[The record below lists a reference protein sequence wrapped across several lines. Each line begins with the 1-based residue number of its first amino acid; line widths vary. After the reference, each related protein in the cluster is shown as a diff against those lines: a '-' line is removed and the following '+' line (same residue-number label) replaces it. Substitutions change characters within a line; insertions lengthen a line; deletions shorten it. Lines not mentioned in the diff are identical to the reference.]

1 MSFHTAKHPI
11 GVGNLA
17 FIYKTALSG
26 NVWYFRY
33 WVNAEKKYVRVSLRT
48 KDFTEAKLRGEKR
61 YLELIGKIHSGEKV
75 FSITAEEQVRK
86 FLSYQESRFKTG
98 DATHRQL
105 SRSQYDKYQKV
116 MRHYLRF
123 VSPQTMLSSI
133 KPSRFADYL
142 NFRRA
147 ETPPPSFLTIK
158 QEQVL
163 IRTLFSWCRDEQLV
177 LPTMIPRFAEFTIAP
192 TEGKR
197 PNFNETTYNQIIT
210 ISKNW
215 HKHAKSESESYN
227 RRILHHSLLAMSW
240 YGFRPG
246 EMRAIEW
253 RDVRLRHDGTAIVS
267 LRPEVTK
274 TKKARTNI
282 GRGDIFQRV
291 KSFTRHTQDRDLVF
305 SFYET
310 ASSVE
315 HRTNRYNKCWRE
327 LKKTVRSKYPSC
339 PIESVDPYHFRHF
352 YITVRLLAGDS
363 PYDIARLCGNSVTM
377 IEKHYDQV
385 RDEQI
390 AQKLLSKKVTF
401 NKDGTVTVTLKKKEG
416 SEL

>member
-11 GVGNLA
+11 GVGNLS
-17 FIYKTALSG
+17 FIYKTSLSEF
-26 NVWYFRY
+26 WYFRY
-33 WVNAEKKYVRVSLRT
+33 WVNSEKRYVQISLRT
-48 KDFTEAKLRGEKR
+48 KDFTEAKQRGEKR
-61 YLELIGKIHSGEKV
+61 YLELIGQIHSGEKI
-75 FSITAEEQVRK
+75 FSITAEEQVRG
-86 FLSYQESRFKTG
+86 FLTYQESRYKSG

-105 SRSQYDKYQKV
+105 SRTQYNKYRYV
-116 MRHYLRF
+116 MNHYLRF
-123 VSPQTMLSSI
+123 ISPQTLISSI
-133 KPSRFADYL
+133 KPSGFVGYL

-147 ETPPPSFLTIK
+147 ENPPPSFLTIK
-158 QEQVL
+158 EEQTT
-163 IRTLFSWCRDEQLV
+163 IGSLFSWCRDEQLV
-177 LPTMIPRFAEFTIAP
+177 LPTMIPRFAEFKIAP
-192 TEGKR
+192 TDGKR
-197 PNFNETTYNQIIT
+197 PPFNETTYNQIIT

-215 HKHAKSESESYN
+215 YKHAEEVSESYN
-227 RRILHHSLLAMSW
+227 RQILHLSLLAMSW

-253 RDVRLRHDGTAIVS
+253 RDVRLRDDGTAMVS

-282 GRGDIFQRV
+282 GRGDIFERIR
-291 KSFTRHTQDRDLVF
+291 SFSRHTQEQDLVF
-305 SFYET
+305 SFYEPT
-310 ASSVE
+310 SSVTY
-315 HRTNRYNKCWRE
+315 RSDSYNECWRE
-327 LKKTVRSKYPSC
+327 LKKSVCSKCPSC

-390 AQKLLSKKVTF
+390 AKKLLSKKVTF
-401 NKDGTVTVTLKKKEG
+401 NKDGTVTVTEKKQEG
-416 SEL
+416 RDQ

>member
-11 GVGNLA
+11 GVGKLS
-17 FIYKTALSG
+17 FIYKTSHSDF
-26 NVWYFRY
+26 WYFRY
-33 WVNAEKKYVRVSLRT
+33 WVNSEKRYVRVSLRT
-48 KDFTEAKLRGEKR
+48 KDFTEAKQRGEKQ

-105 SRSQYDKYQKV
+105 SRTQYDKYRYV
-116 MRHYLRF
+116 MNHYLSF
-123 VSPQTMLSSI
+123 VSPQTLISSI
-133 KPSRFADYL
+133 KPSDFVEYL

-177 LPTMIPRFAEFTIAP
+177 LPTMIPRFADFTIAP
-192 TEGKR
+192 TDGKR
-197 PNFNETTYNQIIT
+197 PPFNETTYNQIIT

-215 HKHAKSESESYN
+215 YKHAESTSDAYD

-291 KSFTRHTQDRDLVF
+291 QSFSRHTQDQDLVF
-305 SFYET
+305 SFYEN
-310 ASSVE
+310 SDSFRQRD
-315 HRTNRYNKCWRE
+315 HFRRRWRE
-327 LKKTVRSKYPSC
+327 LKKSVRSKYPSC